1 VSRLGLQA
9 LDIGFFLFHTILVL
23 FNVLGWIWPKTRRWN
38 LYTLL
43 ATATS
48 WFVMGIWYGVGY
60 CLCTDW
66 HFQVRRQ
73 LGYVDDSPTYIHLIV
88 KMLTGANLDVGLVQT
103 ATAAG
108 FAFALV
114 MSVYTNI
121 RFRPSADKKQATA

>member
-9 LDIGFFLFHTILVL
+9 LDIGFFIFHTALVL
-23 FNVLGWIWPKTRRWN
+23 FNLLGWIWRKTRRWN

-43 ATATS
+43 ATAFS
-48 WFVMGIWYGVGY
+48 WFLMGIWFGVGY

-66 HFQVRRQ
+66 HFQIRRQ

-88 KMLTGANLDVGLVQT
+88 KMLTGANLDAGLVQT

-108 FAFALV
+108 FVFALV
-114 MSVYTNI
+114 MSLYTNI
-121 RFRPSADKKQATA
+121 RFRPAADKRQASA